1 MPKTID
7 YFETA
12 VALADGLEKRGL
24 IPVLVGGM
32 ALVILGSQRITRD
45 FDFLMSSQASAMA
58 DLVDVFYKN
67 GFELVT
73 KFNKDGGVQRTVD
86 NARIAAIKLR
96 SDLPDSLFFYHWEIR
111 LKVDILLDF
120 PLPAQDIARRATKIK
135 IKSRLLRIAS
145 IEDLIRMK
153 ELAYADRHS
162 AADATDLE
170 FLKNLQSRQK

>member
-1 MPKTID
+1 MSITPKID
-7 YFETA
+7 RSEIL
-12 VALADGLEKRGL
+12 VALCEAFEKKG
-24 IPVLVGGM
+24 IQPILVGGI
-32 ALVILGSQRITRD
+32 ALVILGSQRVTKDI
-45 FDFLMSSQASAMA
+45 DFLVSQQGLSTDA
-58 DLVDVFYKN
+58 LVEAFYKN

-73 KFNKDGGVQRTVD
+73 KFNKDGEVQRTVD
-86 NARIAAIKLR
+86 NRRVAAIKLR
-96 SDLPDSLFFYHWEIR
+96 SDLPPSLFFFNWEIR

-120 PLPAQDIARRATKIK
+120 PLPAQEIAHRATKIK

-170 FLKNLQSRQK
+170 FLKKLT